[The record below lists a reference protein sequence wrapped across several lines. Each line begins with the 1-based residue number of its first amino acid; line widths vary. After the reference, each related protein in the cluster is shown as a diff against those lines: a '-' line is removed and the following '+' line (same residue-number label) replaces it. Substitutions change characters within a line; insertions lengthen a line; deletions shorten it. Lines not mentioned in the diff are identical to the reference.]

1 MHTFNNN
8 QRDYTDWYTVPRFEG
23 SLEPL
28 MAKLFSKDIFQY
40 NKQRVDIISSP
51 FREYK
56 FHTGVLILQGN
67 KTFGKTKVKT
77 HFL

>member
-28 MAKLFSKDIFQY
+28 MAKLFSKDIFPQP
-40 NKQRVDIISSP
+40 N
-51 FREYK
+51 
-56 FHTGVLILQGN
+56 FHKTTGYDGE
-67 KTFGKTKVKT
+67 
-77 HFL
+77 